1 METAVLPKFKWG
13 TIDERNSG
21 HTKDEWGV
29 QKEIPKIRNM
39 EVYDLKW
46 NVIKKRI

>member
-1 METAVLPKFKWG
+1 METAVVPKFKWE

-21 HTKDEWGV
+21 HTKDEWGI
-29 QKEIPKIRNM
+29 QKDIPKIRNM

-46 NVIKKRI
+46 NVKRQKI